1 MSLSNQNRSAAVTCC
16 LAVLAVLTAACSATP
31 ARACNTPVFRY
42 AMYNWPAA
50 PYYVF
55 YFHHGKPAE
64 EDAEVNKKL
73 AGLFRAEPPANVT
86 LEAFDLTDEEKL
98 KMLPKVVNESRKK
111 HADGEKPQHLV
122 YTSWGA
128 ELFAGRLDAKT
139 LKEMIHSPARKRMS
153 ELFGK
158 GHGIVLLVLT
168 GPDEQANKRAVKV
181 AGEAA
186 SRAGEVFVAGAAP
199 PPMEYLPEK
208 PEEKAA
214 DEKDNSKDAGKTDD
228 KKDDEADAGKEDD
241 NEKGPRNELKMAVV
255 KVSRTDPAEKWL
267 VKMLLAVEPDLNDA
281 EYAKD
286 PMVFAVYG
294 RGRAMPPY
302 VGKGITAENLLDCM
316 AFLAGA
322 CSCTVKDQNPGM
334 DLLMQFDW
342 DAAAEVMARDDP
354 ELADQFFQ
362 YQEFPVEEEPKD
374 TKPDE
379 KPDDEEKSEPVEE

>member
-1 MSLSNQNRSAAVTCC
+1 MSWTSRNRTVGIGCC
-16 LAVLAVLTAACSATP
+16 LAALVVLTAAFSASP

-55 YFHHGKPAE
+55 YFHHGGPAE
-64 EDAEVNKKL
+64 QDAEVNKKL
-73 AGLFRAEPPANVT
+73 AGLRGAEPPANVT
-86 LEAFDLTDEEKL
+86 LEAFDVTDEEKL

-111 HADGEKPQHLV
+111 HADGDNPQHLV

-128 ELFAGRLDAKT
+128 ELSAGRLDAKT
-139 LKEMIHSPARKRMS
+139 VQQMIHSPARKRIG

-168 GPDEQANKRAVKV
+168 GPDEEANKRAVKV
-181 AGEAA
+181 AGEAVA
-186 SRAGEVFVAGAAP
+186 KADEVFVAGAVE

-208 PEEKAA
+208 PENKAA
-214 DEKDNSKDAGKTDD
+214 TKKDA
-228 KKDDEADAGKEDD
+228 KKDDG
-241 NEKGPRNELKMAVV
+241 NEKDETDTEEKSADTKGPKNELKTAVV

-267 VKMLLAVEPDLNDA
+267 VKMLLAVEPDLNDP

-302 VGKGITAENLLDCM
+302 VGKGITTENLLDCV

-322 CSCTVKDQNPGM
+322 CSCTVKEQNPGM

-354 ELADQFFQ
+354 EMAAQFFD

-374 TKPDE
+374 SNKDDKADVEDKP
-379 KPDDEEKSEPVEE
+379 EPVEK

>member
-1 MSLSNQNRSAAVTCC
+1 MHLANWNRSAAVGCC
-16 LAVLAVLTAACSATP
+16 LAVLMALTAAWSASP

-42 AMYNWPAA
+42 AMYNWPSA

-55 YFHHGKPAE
+55 YFHHGEPSE

-73 AGLFRAEPPANVT
+73 AELSRAELPANVS
-86 LEAFDLTDEEKL
+86 LDAFDVTDEAKL

-111 HADGEKPQHLV
+111 HADGDKPQHLV

-128 ELFAGRLDAKT
+128 ELYAGRLDAKT
-139 LKEMIHSPARKRMS
+139 IQQMIHSPARKRMG

-158 GHGIVLLVLT
+158 GHGMVLLVLT
-168 GPDEQANKRAVKV
+168 GPDEEANKQAVKV
-181 AGEAA
+181 AGEAV
-186 SRAGEVFVAGAAP
+186 SKVDEIFVAGAAP

-208 PEEKAA
+208 PEEKGDNNG
-214 DEKDNSKDAGKTDD
+214 DEQ
-228 KKDDEADAGKEDD
+228 KKDDVEKSDD
-241 NEKGPRNELKMAVV
+241 EKGPKNELKIAVV

-281 EYAKD
+281 KYAKD
-286 PMVFAVYG
+286 PMVYAVYG

-302 VGKGITAENLLDCM
+302 VGKGITTENLLDCM

-342 DAAAEVMARDDP
+342 DAAAEVLARDDP
-354 ELADQFFQ
+354 EMADQFFD

-374 TKPDE
+374 SGKEE
-379 KPDDEEKSEPVEE
+379 KPKVEGKLEPAKR